1 VFILDWIITIFL
13 WIIVLIFSFIPG
25 VVFGSF
31 IEPLLGP
38 IGYWIGFIVGAVAF
52 IFYMSPILFTK
63 NEQPIN
69 DNDI

>member
-1 VFILDWIITIFL
+1 MFILDWIITIFL
-13 WIIVLIFSFIPG
+13 WTIVLIFSFIPG

-31 IEPLLGP
+31 IEPIFGP

-52 IFYMSPILFTK
+52 IFYMSPILFVK
-63 NEQPIN
+63 DEQQIN